1 MKLKQDGYT
10 LVLVLLVVLLIGIL
24 APVMMSKIVSSKL
37 QIQKTEQKIQLEKLR
52 QMGVEYMESTV
63 AYANNQIASEPNPII
78 DNTQYM
84 KKLQEYLRQVDS
96 QFGNEVRKVL
106 KKDDQQFIIKI
117 NSTDMVDEDN
127 IILSYTVT
135 ASITKPKY
143 QEKESNE
150 EVMIHIVKQMSK

>member
-1 MKLKQDGYT
+1 MKSKQDGYT
-10 LVLVLLVVLLIGIL
+10 LIFVLLVVLLIGIL
-24 APVMMSKIVSSKL
+24 APAMMSKIVSSKL

-52 QMGVEYMESTV
+52 QMGIEYMESSV
-63 AYANNQIASEPNPII
+63 VYANKQIANEPDPIS

-84 KKLQEYLRQVDS
+84 EKLQEYLRQVDS
-96 QFGNEVRKVL
+96 QFGNKVKKVL
-106 KKDDQQFIIKI
+106 KNDDQQFIIKI
-117 NSTDMVDEDN
+117 NSTNLVDEDN

-150 EVMIHIVKQMSK
+150 EVLIHIEKEVSK